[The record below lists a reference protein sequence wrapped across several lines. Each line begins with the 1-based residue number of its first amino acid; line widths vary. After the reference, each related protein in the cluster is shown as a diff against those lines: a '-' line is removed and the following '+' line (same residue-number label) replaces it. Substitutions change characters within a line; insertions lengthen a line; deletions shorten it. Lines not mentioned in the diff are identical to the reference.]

1 LLEPVITLVQ
11 RLDPDPARQVANF
24 HTGFNL
30 VLALV
35 FLFLTPRVARF
46 MAWLLPEEV
55 EHLNTEQPRF
65 LDLSVTRSPSVA
77 IALAEQE
84 TLHMADKVA
93 SMLRPVMEIFR
104 TDNRRLAAE
113 VEAIDDD
120 VDKLNE
126 AIKIYLTRVSREAM
140 SEQNSRR
147 VIDIITFA
155 TNLEHI
161 GDIIDKNLM
170 DMAAKKARNGRVLSE
185 EGMKDILALHE
196 RVLETFALAVN
207 VFMTGNLETARKLLA
222 EKATFR
228 DMERQAAERHLE
240 RLGSGQML
248 SIDSSSI
255 HMDILRDL
263 KRINS
268 HLIAV
273 VYPILD
279 QAGQLWNSRLK
290 DQH

>member
-1 LLEPVITLVQ
+1 
-11 RLDPDPARQVANF
+11 
-24 HTGFNL
+24 
-30 VLALV
+30 
-35 FLFLTPRVARF
+35 
-46 MAWLLPEEV
+46 
-55 EHLNTEQPRF
+55 
-65 LDLSVTRSPSVA
+65 
-77 IALAEQE
+77 
-84 TLHMADKVA
+84 VA
-93 SMLRPVMEIFR
+93 SMLRPVIEIFR
-104 TDNRRLAAE
+104 TDNRRLATE

-120 VDKLNE
+120 VDRLNE

-140 SEQNSRR
+140 SEKESRR

-170 DMAAKKARNGRVLSE
+170 DMATKKARNGKTLSD
-185 EGMKDILALHE
+185 EGMLDITSLHE
-196 RVLETFALAVN
+196 RLLETFALAVN
-207 VFMTGNLETARKLLA
+207 VFMTRNLDTARRLLA

-228 DMERQAAERHLE
+228 DLERQAAERHLA

-248 SIDSSSI
+248 SIDSSAI

-268 HLIAV
+268 LLIAV

-290 DQH
+290 EQP